1 VTDATLRGIFS
12 SADPAG
18 TKPFFVPGAG
28 PAQES
33 SERELRRLR
42 RCAETIT
49 GKPPGSR
56 RIQRIDC
63 RVEGTDCVI
72 EVGHPDPVAGDPVVA
87 ILELGRHLPYGVFTT
102 ADANAPALLVGPSV
116 YTVTEFS

>member
-12 SADPAG
+12 SADPAA
-18 TKPFFVPGAG
+18 TTTFFVPGAG
-28 PAQES
+28 AGHES

-42 RCAETIT
+42 RCAEKMT
-49 GKPPGSR
+49 GKTPGTR

-72 EVGHPDPVAGDPVVA
+72 EVGHPDPLGGHPVVA

-102 ADANAPALLVGPSV
+102 ADADAPALLVGPSV

>member
-1 VTDATLRGIFS
+1 MTDATLGGIFS
-12 SADPAG
+12 SADPAA
-18 TKPFFVPGAG
+18 TTPFFVPGAG
-28 PAQES
+28 PAPDS
-33 SERELRRLR
+33 SQRELVRLR
-42 RCAETIT
+42 RCVERIT

-56 RIQRIDC
+56 LIQRIDC
-63 RVEGTDCVI
+63 RIEGSDCVI

-87 ILELGRHLPYGVFTT
+87 IVELGRHLPYGVFTT

>member
-12 SADPAG
+12 SADPAA
-18 TKPFFVPGAG
+18 TTPFFIPGVG
-28 PAQES
+28 S
-33 SERELRRLR
+33 TKDSLERELIRLH
-42 RCAETIT
+42 RCAETMT
-49 GKPPGSR
+49 GKAPGVR

-63 RVEGTDCVI
+63 RHEGIDRVF
-72 EVGHPDPVAGDPVVA
+72 EVGRPDPIAGDDVLA
-87 ILELGRHLPYGVFTT
+87 IVELGRHLPYCVFTT